1 MKKFLVTVVKTVVYK
16 VEVDETIWN
25 AKEQESWEKV
35 FWKLPDTF
43 ESDDPDIEA
52 AAGFAESLAVSSCD
66 LGVNE
71 FIEGFGTC
79 AQSEK
84 CAKMFGEEKFTKG
97 LYIKEIDTDYDCE
110 TKKIKD
116 DVQEV

>member
-1 MKKFLVTVVKTVVYK
+1 MKKFEVTVVKTATYE

-25 AKEQESWEKV
+25 AKERASWEQV
-35 FWKLPDTF
+35 FWSLPPYLD
-43 ESDDPDIEA
+43 DDPDIEA
-52 AAGFAESLAVSSCD
+52 AGGFAESLAANSCH

-84 CAKMFGEEKFTKG
+84 YAKMFGEERFTKG
-97 LYIKEIDTDYDCE
+97 LYIRELDTDYDCE
-110 TKKIKD
+110 TKEIKN

>member
-1 MKKFLVTVVKTVVYK
+1 MKKFQVTVVKTAIYE

-35 FWKLPDTF
+35 FWTLPVYCD
-43 ESDDPDIEA
+43 DDPDIEA
-52 AAGFAESLAVSSCD
+52 AGGFAESLAVNSCH
-66 LGVNE
+66 LEVNE

-84 CAKMFGEEKFTKG
+84 YAKMFGEERFTKG
-97 LYIKEIDTDYDCE
+97 LYIREIDTDYDCE
-110 TKKIKD
+110 TIEIKD

>member
-1 MKKFLVTVVKTVVYK
+1 MKKFKVTVVKTATYE

-25 AKEQESWEKV
+25 AEEQKNWEKV
-35 FWKLPDTF
+35 FWTLPVYCD
-43 ESDDPDIEA
+43 DDPDIEA
-52 AAGFAESLAVSSCD
+52 AGGFAESLAANSCH

-84 CAKMFGEEKFTKG
+84 YAKMFGESRYTKG

-110 TKKIKD
+110 TKEIKD

>member
-1 MKKFLVTVVKTVVYK
+1 MKKFEVTVVKTATYE

-25 AKEQESWEKV
+25 AKERASWEQV
-35 FWKLPDTF
+35 FWPLPPYSD
-43 ESDDPDIEA
+43 DDPDIEA
-52 AAGFAESLAVSSCD
+52 AGGFAESLAANSCH

-84 CAKMFGEEKFTKG
+84 YAKMFGEERFTKG
-97 LYIKEIDTDYDCE
+97 LYIRELDTDYDCE
-110 TKKIKD
+110 TKEIKN

>member
-1 MKKFLVTVVKTVVYK
+1 MKKFQVTVVKTVVYE

-25 AKEQESWEKV
+25 DKERESWEKV
-35 FWKLPDTF
+35 FWSLSSTYCN
-43 ESDDPDIEA
+43 DDPDIEA
-52 AAGFAESLAVSSCD
+52 AGGFAESLAACSCD

-79 AQSEK
+79 AKSEK
-84 CAKMFGEEKFTKG
+84 YAKMFGEEKFTKG
-97 LYIKEIDTDYDCE
+97 LYIREIDTDYDCE
-110 TKKIKD
+110 TKEIKD

>member
-1 MKKFLVTVVKTVVYK
+1 MKKFKVTVVKTAIYE

-25 AKEQESWEKV
+25 AEEQKSWEKV
-35 FWKLPDTF
+35 FWSLPYY
-43 ESDDPDIEA
+43 SDDNPDIEA
-52 AAGFAESLAVSSCD
+52 AGGFAESLAANSCH

-84 CAKMFGEEKFTKG
+84 YAKMFGEERFTKG

-110 TKKIKD
+110 TKEIKD

>member
-1 MKKFLVTVVKTVVYK
+1 MKKFQVTVVKTAVYE

-25 AKEQESWEKV
+25 AKEQDDWEKV
-35 FWKLPDTF
+35 FWPLPPYSD
-43 ESDDPDIEA
+43 DDPDIEA
-52 AAGFAESLAVSSCD
+52 AGGFAESLAVNSCH

-84 CAKMFGEEKFTKG
+84 YAKMFGEERFTKG
-97 LYIKEIDTDYDCE
+97 LYIREINTDYDYE
-110 TKKIKD
+110 TKEIKD

>member
-1 MKKFLVTVVKTVVYK
+1 MKKFEVTVIKTAIYE

-25 AKEQESWEKV
+25 AEQQKSWEKV
-35 FWKLPDTF
+35 FWTLNPDV
-43 ESDDPDIEA
+43 EA
-52 AAGFAESLAVSSCD
+52 ARGFAESLAINSCH

-79 AQSEK
+79 AKSEK
-84 CAKMFGEEKFTKG
+84 YAKMFGEEKFTKG
-97 LYIKEIDTDYDCE
+97 LYIREIDTDYDCE
-110 TKKIKD
+110 TKEIKD

>member
-1 MKKFLVTVVKTVVYK
+1 MKKFQVTVVKTAIYE

-25 AKEQESWEKV
+25 AEEQKSWEKV
-35 FWKLPDTF
+35 FWSLPPY
-43 ESDDPDIEA
+43 SDDNPDVEA
-52 AAGFAESLAVSSCD
+52 AGGFAESLAVNSCH

-79 AQSEK
+79 AQSEEY
-84 CAKMFGEEKFTKG
+84 AKMFSEERFTKG
-97 LYIKEIDTDYDCE
+97 LYIREIDTDYDCE
-110 TKKIKD
+110 TKEIKD